1 MSIVFAMPKLFL
13 ARHGQTESNRDGL
26 VMGRSNSPLTAEG
39 IATTQR
45 LAQALKGETV
55 EAIFSSPLGR
65 AAESARIYSEALGSP
80 IVLKEALSELSC
92 GLWEGKSRVSVVG
105 NTWQLR
111 SGWQNQPPGGESYRD
126 GEARVSEL
134 IGDIGLRDREH
145 AIMLVGHA
153 GVNRVVLKLLLDLDP
168 DVAMRI
174 RFPHDVVY
182 VIDEEGAIFRR
193 SAAGDAIRGLL
204 FETE

>member
-1 MSIVFAMPKLFL
+1 MPKLFL

-26 VMGRSNSPLTAEG
+26 VMGQSNSPLTAEG
-39 IATTQR
+39 IATIQR
-45 LAQALKGETV
+45 LAQALKGDTV
-55 EAIFSSPLGR
+55 EVIFSSPLGR
-65 AAESARIYSEALGSP
+65 AAESARIYSETLGSP

-92 GLWEGKSRVSVVG
+92 GLWEGKSRASVVG
-105 NTWQLR
+105 NKWQLR
-111 SGWQNQPPGGESYRD
+111 SGWQEQPPEGESYRD
-126 GEARVSEL
+126 GEERVSKL
-134 IGDIGLRDREH
+134 IRDIGPRDRKD

-174 RFPHDVVY
+174 RCPHDVVY

-193 SAAGDAIRGLL
+193 SAAGDKIRGLL